1 MDHHASQVCLSKRPG
16 APQLAKMHR
25 RFLIALFA
33 LFTAISGCGKE
44 LPANVP
50 GEILGT
56 WRADHPKY
64 VNLYLQIGP
73 NSFGFATAEGTVE
86 QYTLSSYEQA
96 EVVERRR
103 KLKAH
108 HLRGTRP
115 EQQTELVLYYDPS
128 GGGILRFANRP
139 NIHWSRGSTAAQ

>member
-1 MDHHASQVCLSKRPG
+1 M
-16 APQLAKMHR
+16 R
-25 RFLIALFA
+25 RYAARLTKAWRQGLLELIAVLVLA
-33 LFTAISGCGKE
+33 SGCGKD

-56 WRADHPKY
+56 WHADHPKY
-64 VNLYLQIGP
+64 ANLYLQIGP
-73 NSFGFATAEGTVE
+73 NGFAFSTAEGTVE
-86 QYTLSSYEQA
+86 HYTLSSYERA
-96 EVVERRR
+96 EIVERRR
-103 KLKAH
+103 KLTAH

-139 NIHWSRGSTAAQ
+139 NIHWTRGSAAAQ